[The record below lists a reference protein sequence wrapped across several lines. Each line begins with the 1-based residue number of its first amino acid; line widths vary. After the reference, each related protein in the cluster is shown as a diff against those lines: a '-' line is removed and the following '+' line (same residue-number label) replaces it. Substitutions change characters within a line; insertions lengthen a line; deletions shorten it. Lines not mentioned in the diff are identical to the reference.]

1 MNKTQ
6 KLIVAIIIPI
16 IIILLGFVLVDDNG
30 IAYSYETGIAFDPI
44 GYYRNNG
51 IEWCIV
57 VIIIGFFEYYWWK
70 DKKSIKK

>member
-44 GYYRNNG
+44 GYYCS
-51 IEWCIV
+51 WS
-57 VIIIGFFEYYWWK
+57 Y
-70 DKKSIKK
+70 